1 MDGYFPPESAIR
13 RIGGESV
20 LMLGGG
26 RALLMQAAHPLVAAG
41 VAGHSA
47 YRAEPWRRLARTMTA
62 LYTLVFGTREE
73 ADRAAAA
80 VHAVHARVRGTAPAG
95 RPYSATDP
103 DLMLWV
109 HTTLVDTGLVMYE
122 TYVGGLDEADREAF
136 YRDMAV
142 VARLFGVPE
151 GVLPRTL
158 REWEDYRQA
167 MLAGPEL
174 EVTPIARDIAGV
186 VFRPPLPLAVQPL
199 FRAMRLPTIGL
210 LPPELRE
217 RYGFRW
223 GRAERTAY
231 RGAVLSARAVVPLL
245 PPVQGMPLRVLARVA
260 A

>member
-1 MDGYFPPESAIR
+1 MDGYFPSESAIR

-47 YRAEPWRRLARTMTA
+47 YRAEPWRRLARTMTS